1 MADEKMRLVS
11 LSVLGGPLHGRRH
24 DPDEVVTEILVG
36 SDPDCHLVVDR
47 PGISPIHA
55 RIWADLDE
63 SFVYDT
69 HAPRGLFVN
78 ATRVEGQAPIG
89 VGDVL
94 WLGPPQDPESV
105 CIQCRFE
112 PWVEVLPASLVGAT
126 PAGSMPPVVA
136 AAPPPE
142 APAPPA
148 PPAEEDPFFVGDGP
162 GTGFVPSAKPTAV
175 AEEPAPAKE
184 EPAPAAAPPVPPAP
198 IQAAPAL
205 SPEALVAETIA
216 DDWAIAEPVPSA
228 PVAPPAPSSLRP
240 PVPPPE
246 APAVAPPPAPDDFF
260 VAEGPATP
268 EAEAVVFVEP
278 IVELPPLDLP
288 PSPLAVRAPLPP
300 TVPAAAPPPPAPV
313 APARFV
319 PEPHAPAAPASPA
332 SGPAPE
338 PAHVEAKPAVPAP
351 RPQPTAAR
359 RPAPSGTTRPTPSGA
374 TRPAAARRPAP
385 SAHRTARRP
394 SRGAPGWIR
403 PVGLGAAGLLVLAA
417 VAFLALRLF
426 GGGVRLDGIEPTR
439 LRVGQRATLTGSGF
453 AADPSGNQVLFDDRE
468 AKVVQAS
475 ATRLEVEVPEVVA
488 ESGAE
493 RRVGVVVRRGSRAS
507 SSLDVAVFQGPR
519 LHGISPEAAL
529 PGEEVL
535 LAGAGWGPG
544 ATVRFGAAEAQ
555 LNEVEAT
562 RIRAVVPE
570 GAGGP
575 GTVAP
580 VVVTVGGVDS
590 NPAPFIV
597 GHLPVVSAVSPAS
610 AAPGDVVD
618 VSGRGFQADP
628 LANDVR
634 VGGVRAL
641 VVSATGDALK
651 VVVPR
656 VGPGEPSRA
665 LEVRVPGNENVGQVA
680 LQVAAPAD
688 PVEFRFVAEPFAAPG
703 RPHAVLAT
711 GLGPAFVL
719 AASGGRTAAA
729 RAVEAAERLNGAAQ
743 ALRTTLGLNLE
754 ARGLD
759 SSPTLGLA
767 GRPDA
772 LVEVTTEDA
781 AAYDED
787 WTGLRGRGGP
797 VTPARLARWW
807 EAVGRDIVLLT
818 VRGERPQF
826 AASLAP
832 EGRVLAQLFEAAQ
845 RTGRPGVPRQV
856 VDEARPPLRD
866 GLRLLAL
873 RVPASVTAPVA
884 AATTPALAA
893 AAATPPPARLQL
905 EGTWSGS
912 QSEQGQQQYLTVTF
926 RRGGG
931 SISYEGGITLTVP
944 LLTLEQPRRDQ
955 VHFSVQIR
963 GGVRH
968 YVGKWDG
975 ETLSGSVST
984 DAAGRN
990 VVASFELR
998 RR

>member
-1 MADEKMRLVS
+1 MAEEKMRLVS

-89 VGDVL
+89 MGDVL

-126 PAGSMPPVVA
+126 PARSMPPVA
-136 AAPPPE
+136 A
-142 APAPPA
+142 PA

-162 GTGFVPSAKPTAV
+162 GVSFVPSPKPTPAPEES
-175 AEEPAPAKE
+175 APEEPVPEEEAAPVG
-184 EPAPAAAPPVPPAP
+184 APPVPPPPVA
-198 IQAAPAL
+198 AAPAL

-216 DDWAIAEPVPSA
+216 DDWAIAESEAPSPA
-228 PVAPPAPSSLRP
+228 APPAPP
-240 PVPPPE
+240 
-246 APAVAPPPAPDDFF
+246 VAPPPAPDDFF
-260 VAEGPATP
+260 VAEAPAAP
-268 EAEAVVFVEP
+268 QAAAVFVEP
-278 IVELPPLDLP
+278 IVELPPLEPP
-288 PSPLAVRAPLPP
+288 PSPPAARAPLPP
-300 TVPAAAPPPPAPV
+300 TVPAPAPPPPAPM
-313 APARFV
+313 APRGFV
-319 PEPHAPAAPASPA
+319 PEPHAPEVPVRTAPA
-332 SGPAPE
+332 PAPE
-338 PAHVEAKPAVPAP
+338 PARVEPKPTVTAP
-351 RPQPTAAR
+351 RAEPTPAR
-359 RPAPSGTTRPTPSGA
+359 RPAPSGA
-374 TRPAAARRPAP
+374 ARPAAARRPAP
-385 SAHRTARRP
+385 PARRLARRP
-394 SRGAPGWIR
+394 SRGVSGWIR
-403 PVGLGAAGLLVLAA
+403 PVALGAAGLLVVAA
-417 VAFLALRLF
+417 LGFLALRLF
-426 GGGVRLDGIEPTR
+426 GGGVRLAGIEPAR
-439 LRVGQRATLTGSGF
+439 LRVGQHATLTGSGF
-453 AADPSGNQVLFDDRE
+453 AADPSGNHVLFDDRE

-475 ATRLEVEVPEVVA
+475 PTRLEVEVPEVVA

-507 SSLDVAVFQGPR
+507 SPLEVAVFQGPR

-544 ATVRFGAAEAQ
+544 ATVRFGGAEAQ

-570 GAGGP
+570 GAGVP
-575 GTVAP
+575 GTAAP

-610 AAPGDVVD
+610 AAAGEVVD

-634 VGGVRAL
+634 VGGVPAL
-641 VVSATGDALK
+641 VVSASGDSLK

-656 VGPGEPSRA
+656 VGAGEASRT
-665 LEVRVPGNENVGQVA
+665 LEVRVPGTENVGQAA

-688 PVEFRFVAEPFAAPG
+688 PVDFRFVAEPFAAVPG

-759 SSPTLGLA
+759 SSPSLGLA

-772 LVEVTTEDA
+772 LLEVTAEDA

-797 VTPARLARWW
+797 VTPVRLARWW

-832 EGRVLAQLFEAAQ
+832 EGRVLAQLFDAAQ

-884 AATTPALAA
+884 AAATPALTA

-905 EGTWSGS
+905 EGTWGGS

-975 ETLSGSVST
+975 ETLAGSIAT

-990 VVASFELR
+990 VVASFELHR
-998 RR
+998 R

>member
-1 MADEKMRLVS
+1 MAEEKMRLVS

-47 PGISPIHA
+47 PGVSPLHA

-63 SFVYDT
+63 SVVYDT

-89 VGDVL
+89 AGDVL

-136 AAPPPE
+136 PAPPPE
-142 APAPPA
+142 APAS
-148 PPAEEDPFFVGDGP
+148 PAEEDPFFVGDGP
-162 GTGFVPSAKPTAV
+162 GTGVVPSAKPTPV
-175 AEEPAPAKE
+175 TEEPAPAEE
-184 EPAPAAAPPVPPAP
+184 EPAPAEAPPVPPP
-198 IQAAPAL
+198 PVEVAPAL
-205 SPEALVAETIA
+205 SPEALIAETIA
-216 DDWAIAEPVPSA
+216 DDWAIAEPEPSA
-228 PVAPPAPSSLRP
+228 PVAPPAPWPQRQ
-240 PVPPPE
+240 PVPPPV

-260 VAEGPATP
+260 VAEGPAAL
-268 EAEAVVFVEP
+268 EADAAVFVEP
-278 IVELPPLDLP
+278 MVELPPLELP
-288 PSPLAVRAPLPP
+288 PSPPAERAPLPP
-300 TVPAAAPPPPAPV
+300 TVPAAVPPPPAPV

-319 PEPHAPAAPASPA
+319 PEPPSPAVPVSPA
-332 SGPAPE
+332 SARAPE
-338 PAHVEAKPAVPAP
+338 PAPVEPKPAVPAP
-351 RPQPTAAR
+351 RPEPTPAR
-359 RPAPSGTTRPTPSGA
+359 RPSPSGA
-374 TRPAAARRPAP
+374 PSPAPVRRPAP
-385 SAHRTARRP
+385 SARRPARRP

-403 PVGLGAAGLLVLAA
+403 PVGLGAAGLLVVAA
-417 VAFLALRLF
+417 LAFLALRLF
-426 GGGVRLDGIEPTR
+426 GGGVRLDGIEPAR

-488 ESGAE
+488 EAGAE
-493 RRVGVVVRRGSRAS
+493 RRVGVVVRKGSRAS
-507 SSLDVAVFQGPR
+507 RPLEVAVFQGPR

-544 ATVRFGAAEAQ
+544 ATVRFGGAEAQ

-570 GAGGP
+570 GAGAP
-575 GTVAP
+575 GTAAP
-580 VVVTVGGVDS
+580 VVVTVGGVGS
-590 NPAPFIV
+590 NAAPFIV

-610 AAPGDVVD
+610 VAPGDVVD
-618 VSGRGFQADP
+618 VSGRGFQVDP

-634 VGGVRAL
+634 VGGVPAL
-641 VVSATGDALK
+641 VVSASGDALK

-656 VGPGEPSRA
+656 VGPGEVSRP
-665 LEVRVPGNENVGQVA
+665 LEVRVPGSENVGQAV
-680 LQVAAPAD
+680 LQVSAPAD
-688 PVEFRFVAEPFAAPG
+688 PVDFRFVAEPFAAGPG
-703 RPHAVLAT
+703 RPYAVLAT
-711 GLGPAFVL
+711 GFGPAFVL

-759 SSPTLGLA
+759 SSPTLGLP
-767 GRPDA
+767 GRPEA
-772 LVEVTTEDA
+772 LVEVTPEDA

-807 EAVGRDIVLLT
+807 EALVRDIVLLT

-826 AASLAP
+826 AAALAP
-832 EGRVLAQLFEAAQ
+832 EGRVLVQLFEAAQ
-845 RTGRPGVPRQV
+845 RTGRAGVPRQV
-856 VDEARPPLRD
+856 VDEARAPLRD

-884 AATTPALAA
+884 AAATPALT

-905 EGTWSGS
+905 EGTWGGS
-912 QSEQGQQQYLTVTF
+912 QSEQGQRQYLTVTF

-944 LLTLEQPRRDQ
+944 LLTLEQPRRDEAR
-955 VHFSVQIR
+955 FSVQIR

-975 ETLSGSVST
+975 ETLVGSIST

>member
-1 MADEKMRLVS
+1 M
-11 LSVLGGPLHGRRH
+11 
-24 DPDEVVTEILVG
+24 
-36 SDPDCHLVVDR
+36 
-47 PGISPIHA
+47 
-55 RIWADLDE
+55 
-63 SFVYDT
+63 
-69 HAPRGLFVN
+69 
-78 ATRVEGQAPIG
+78 
-89 VGDVL
+89 
-94 WLGPPQDPESV
+94 
-105 CIQCRFE
+105 
-112 PWVEVLPASLVGAT
+112 
-126 PAGSMPPVVA
+126 
-136 AAPPPE
+136 
-142 APAPPA
+142 
-148 PPAEEDPFFVGDGP
+148 
-162 GTGFVPSAKPTAV
+162 
-175 AEEPAPAKE
+175 
-184 EPAPAAAPPVPPAP
+184 
-198 IQAAPAL
+198 
-205 SPEALVAETIA
+205 
-216 DDWAIAEPVPSA
+216 
-228 PVAPPAPSSLRP
+228 
-240 PVPPPE
+240 
-246 APAVAPPPAPDDFF
+246 
-260 VAEGPATP
+260 
-268 EAEAVVFVEP
+268 
-278 IVELPPLDLP
+278 
-288 PSPLAVRAPLPP
+288 
-300 TVPAAAPPPPAPV
+300 
-313 APARFV
+313 
-319 PEPHAPAAPASPA
+319 
-332 SGPAPE
+332 
-338 PAHVEAKPAVPAP
+338 
-351 RPQPTAAR
+351 
-359 RPAPSGTTRPTPSGA
+359 
-374 TRPAAARRPAP
+374 RRPAP
-385 SAHRTARRP
+385 SARRPARRP
-394 SRGAPGWIR
+394 SRGAPGWTR
-403 PVGLGAAGLLVLAA
+403 PVGLAAAGLLVLAA

-426 GGGVRLDGIEPTR
+426 GGSVRLDGIEPTR

-453 AADPSGNQVLFDDRE
+453 AADPSGNQVVFDDRE

-475 ATRLEVEVPEVVA
+475 PTRLEVEVPQVVA

-493 RRVGVVVRRGSRAS
+493 RRVGVVVRKGSRAS
-507 SSLDVAVFQGPR
+507 RRLDVAVFQGPR

-544 ATVRFGAAEAQ
+544 ATVRFGGAEAQ
-555 LNEVEAT
+555 LTEVEAT
-562 RIRAVVPE
+562 RIRAVVPD

-618 VSGRGFQADP
+618 VSGRGFQAEP
-628 LANDVR
+628 RANDVR
-634 VGGVRAL
+634 VGGVPAL
-641 VVSATGDALK
+641 VVSASGDTLK

-656 VGPGEPSRA
+656 VGPGEASRA
-665 LEVRVPGNENVGQVA
+665 LEVRVPGTENVGQAA

-688 PVEFRFVAEPFAAPG
+688 PVDFRFVAEPFAVVPG

-743 ALRTTLGLNLE
+743 ALRATLGLNLE

-772 LVEVTTEDA
+772 LLEVTAEDA

-797 VTPARLARWW
+797 VTRGRLARWW

-832 EGRVLAQLFEAAQ
+832 EGRALAQLFEAAQ

-873 RVPASVTAPVA
+873 RVPVSVTAPVA
-884 AATTPALAA
+884 AAAAPALPA

-905 EGTWSGS
+905 EGTWTGS
-912 QSEQGQQQYLTVTF
+912 QSEQGQRQYLTVTF

-944 LLTLEQPRRDQ
+944 LLALEPPRRDQ
-955 VHFSVQIR
+955 VRFSVQIR

-975 ETLSGSVST
+975 EAIVGSIST